1 MARKDERQTVAVEI
15 ILDSAA
21 GRRSTRISDLSL
33 GGCYV
38 ESMTNFREGEEVA
51 FELQS
56 ADGITLR
63 FTGTVAYVLDGFG
76 FGLKFDELNEEQA
89 RFVRT
94 ALGE

>member
-1 MARKDERQTVAVEI
+1 MAVEI

-51 FELQS
+51 FELQ
-56 ADGITLR
+56 APDGRTLR
-63 FTGTVAYVLDGFG
+63 FTGTVAYLLEGFG
-76 FGLKFDELNEEQA
+76 FGLKFDELNDEQA
-89 RFVRT
+89 QFVRS